1 MALAQPVANPGSR
14 GQDMRYSLQG
24 LSQIGGGVYT
34 DGVYHYD
41 SNGLSLD
48 RPNAA
53 VSGLPPADASE
64 SYNVQTG
71 QYSLGRLDGGGGGGG
86 GIPGAAV
93 IAQAEAAGLA
103 QYKKALAQF
112 NQQRQNTM
120 TQYGYVGDTNQDT
133 GVVSNMR
140 VDPTNPYGIYQS
152 LRHNN
157 AMQYASLRDQAF
169 DRGLGGKGLGAQ
181 GVAEARFGWGSADAA
196 MAQAL
201 QQTLSGFDRGQ
212 QDAYSQYQNLLWQME
227 LERIREESMNMPQW
241 YPSGG
246 GDGGGGDSGGGSAGV
261 VPGFSLPYGG
271 SDAIKTGGGYYTTA
285 KGNMTAKWN
294 KLAGT

>member
-1 MALAQPVANPGSR
+1 MALAPQLTNVGAR
-14 GQDMRYSLQG
+14 GQDARY
-24 LSQIGGGVYT
+24 
-34 DGVYHYD
+34 D
-41 SNGLSLD
+41 
-48 RPNAA
+48 
-53 VSGLPPADASE
+53 VSGLPEVRPGVVSDGVYEYAKDTGLDLSGRPAAHIAGLRGADE
-64 SYNVQTG
+64 NFVDG
-71 QYSLGRLDGGGGGGG
+71 QMSLAGGGGGGGGG

-120 TQYGYVGDTNQDT
+120 TQYGYVGDTSQDT

-157 AMQYASLRDQAF
+157 AMQYTQLRDQAF

-227 LERIREESMNMPQW
+227 LERIRELSQNMPAY
-241 YPSGG
+241 YPGGGGG
-246 GDGGGGDSGGGSAGV
+246 GDGGGDGGSGAGV

-271 SDAIKTGGGYYTTA
+271 SPAIKTGGGYYTTA